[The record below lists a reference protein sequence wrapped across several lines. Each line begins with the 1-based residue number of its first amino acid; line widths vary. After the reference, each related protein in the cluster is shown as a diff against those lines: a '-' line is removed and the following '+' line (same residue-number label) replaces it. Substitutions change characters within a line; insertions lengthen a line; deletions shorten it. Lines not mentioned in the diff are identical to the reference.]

1 MLMLEASAHTRMMN
15 PWVCVRMHEGTP
27 EELRIKAVECIRA
40 GYGHPKLFN
49 DGPAIKGMMRKG
61 MTLEE
66 ARDYCVVGCVEISL
80 PGKEYGW
87 HDAAYVNTAKM
98 MEMVL
103 NGGRCIDCGPHCPRW
118 SQCGALGKHLGPDT
132 GSLDRYASFEEVKQS
147 VDTQFEY

>member
-1 MLMLEASAHTRMMN
+1 
-15 PWVCVRMHEGTP
+15 
-27 EELRIKAVECIRA
+27 
-40 GYGHPKLFN
+40 
-49 DGPAIKGMMRKG
+49 

-103 NGGRCIDCGPHCPRW
+103 NGGRCIDCGPHCPLLEPVRRAGQA
-118 SQCGALGKHLGPDT
+118 SGPRH
-132 GSLDRYASFEEVKQS
+132 GQPGPLRQL
-147 VDTQFEY
+147 